1 MVKCT
6 GGLAVIIIFL
16 ASGVL
21 LPGLSARGSPAALLV
36 WHFDGGIA
44 NRWGGEYNAYSH
56 EPSSA
61 RTFLD
66 ANVHKPG
73 SAHSLRITAHRESG
87 GFCGVWLEFYPGSRL
102 PRAYLDASPYRFISF
117 WIEGTVA
124 GGSLQVTMEDAAARQ
139 HPDRESSTPINVP
152 VPSQGQNQWKEVV
165 IPLENFKGLSL
176 HKLSRLILN
185 FTTLGDSRFH
195 IDDVAFKADESAMV
209 RAPKSLTPVRSKAER
224 QPINAM
230 WVWDLQQP
238 LGEGGGRDRLFQ
250 FCAKTGVNRIF
261 LALEMEATSTPS
273 GPRVLIQQPD
283 EYRKFLESAH
293 EQGLQVE
300 ALAGTPQWAAKEYHP
315 DALAAVDAVIDF
327 NHSAPKSSRF
337 DGLHFDVEPYTLVSY
352 LDAEHATRLLQDF
365 LRMVSLCAHRVHT
378 EAGLRF
384 TCDVPAYFYPG
395 SGPGLRQFV
404 VEFSGRRAAVGE
416 HLTDLLDTVTLMDY
430 HNEADGAGGS
440 IAAALPALRYAASRG
455 KSILVGVETSA
466 EPDSTVYFICGLPKD
481 EFGKRLD
488 SADLGAQLSADGY
501 RLASFSDDIN
511 IHVGLVAPAYLAG
524 PTREAFE
531 QSLVKLARH
540 FGAVTSPGRFSSSEI
555 LEEARSV
562 LALDPEWEGFE
573 TFELIDPETA
583 RPIEGFRT
591 VHRMARRTTFHGL
604 GREMFEEETRSLREW
619 LSPYSSFGGLAIHH
633 YESYRVLL
641 EGK

>member
-1 MVKCT
+1 MVKCP
-6 GGLAVIIIFL
+6 GRVSAIIIFFAVGTL
-16 ASGVL
+16 FPRLGAQ
-21 LPGLSARGSPAALLV
+21 GSPAALLV
-36 WHFDGGIA
+36 WHFDQGVA
-44 NRWGGEYNAYSH
+44 NRWGGEYNVYSH

-61 RTFLD
+61 RTYLD
-66 ANVHKPG
+66 ASVHKTG
-73 SAHSLRITAHRESG
+73 SVHSLRITAHRESG

-124 GGSLQVTMEDAAARQ
+124 GGSLQVTLEDAAARQ
-139 HPDRESSTPINVP
+139 HPDKESSTPINVP
-152 VPSQGQNQWKEVV
+152 VPSQGQYHWQEVV
-165 IPLENFKGLSL
+165 IPLENFTGLSL

-185 FTTLGDSRFH
+185 FTALGDSRFY
-195 IDDVAFKADESAMV
+195 IDDVAFKADQSAAV
-209 RAPKSLTPVRSKAER
+209 RAQRPFTRDRSEAER

-230 WVWDLQQP
+230 WVWNRRQL

-250 FCAKTGVNRIF
+250 FCAKTGVNHIF
-261 LALEMEATSTPS
+261 LALEMETTSTPS
-273 GPRVLIQQPD
+273 GPRVLIQQPE

-300 ALAGTPQWAAKEYHP
+300 ALAGTPQWADRENHP
-315 DALAAVDAVIDF
+315 DALAAVDAIIDF
-327 NHSAPKSSRF
+327 NRSAPKSGRF

-352 LDAEHATRLLQDF
+352 VDAKHATRLLQDF
-365 LRMVSLCAHRVHT
+365 LRMVSLCANRVHT

-384 TCDVPAYFYPG
+384 TCDVPAYFYAG
-395 SGPGLRQFV
+395 SGPGIRQFV
-404 VEFSGRRAAVGE
+404 VEFNGRRATVGE

-466 EPDSTVYFICGLPKD
+466 EPDSTVYFICGLPKA

-488 SADLGAQLSADGY
+488 DADLGAKLSADGY

-531 QSLVKLARH
+531 QALVGLARQ
-540 FGAVTSPGRFSSSEI
+540 FGVVTRHDRFSTSEI
-555 LEEARSV
+555 LEEARSA

-573 TFELIDPETA
+573 AFELTDPETGHS
-583 RPIEGFRT
+583 IEGFRT
-591 VHRMARRTTFHGL
+591 VHRMIPRTTFHGL
-604 GREMFEEETRSLREW
+604 GFDAFEEETRSLREW
-619 LSPYSSFGGLAIHH
+619 LNPYPSFGGLAIHH
-633 YESYRVLL
+633 YESYRELL